1 MANLLARFR
10 RIPLRSLAGKSPRSV
25 AGQVFVL
32 QVALVV
38 LLVLC
43 AVFALVLQSERD
55 TGEEAKRRSIA
66 VAQTFAHAPGLQ
78 SALQSPDPSKEL
90 QPLTE
95 EGRKTAGVDFIVVM
109 NTKGIRYTHP
119 IPSRIGKRFV
129 GTIGPSLAGKVYTE
143 SVHGPLGEEV
153 QATVPVRNDQGKV
166 IALVSAGLKVKNVA
180 HEVDRQLPIILAAGA
195 GALALATGVTALV
208 SKRLRR
214 QTHSLG
220 PAEMTR
226 MYEHHDAVLH
236 SVREGVLI
244 VSGDGRLLLAND
256 EARRLLE
263 LPADAEGR
271 RVKDLGTLE
280 PETTALLVSGREA
293 TDEVHLSGER
303 LLAVNQRPTDKAGGP
318 KGTVVTLRDST
329 ELQAVTGRAE
339 VARERLKLLYDAGLR
354 IGTTLDVARTA
365 DELARVAVPR
375 FADFV
380 TVDLAD
386 AVLHGEEPA
395 ATATDMRRTAVC
407 GIRDDAPLYE
417 KGRLIDFLP
426 STPQARSYGTGRSS
440 LVTDLSTATGWH
452 AQDPQR
458 TREII
463 DYGIH
468 SLIAAPIQ
476 ARGVVLGMANFWRGK
491 RHEPFDEEELSLAE
505 ELVARAAVSIDNA
518 RRFAREHALAV
529 TLQRSL
535 LPRALPE
542 QSALEVGYR
551 YLPAQ
556 SGVSGDWFDVIPLPG
571 SRVALAVGDVVGHG
585 LHAAATMGRLRTAV
599 HNFATLDLPPD
610 ELLSHLDDLVGRIDQ
625 DEASGE
631 PAGVVG
637 ATCLY
642 AIYDPVERRCTMA
655 RAGHLAPALV
665 HPDGSVT
672 FPDLPTGPPLGLGGM
687 PFQTADLDIA
697 EGAQLVLYTDGLI
710 EDRRRDLDVGMEM
723 LREALA
729 GHPDRTP
736 EESCQAVL
744 DELLPARPKD
754 DVALLIART
763 RGLPADH
770 VADWDVAQ
778 DPAAVSGM
786 RLALSDKLEEWGIA
800 ELGFGMELV
809 LSELITNA
817 IRYGSEPIHVR
828 LIRDRTL
835 TCEVSDGSSTSPHLR
850 YAATMDEGGRGLFL
864 VSQMTER
871 WGTRYTP
878 QGKVIWAE
886 QSVPEAP
893 GDFGLVRPDED
904 GSLSDESLAA
914 LADEPLTEEA
924 ACDGSGPGEPLAED
938 TAPDEQ
944 HGGSQA
950 PV

>member
-1 MANLLARFR
+1 MADRFAGFR
-10 RIPLRSLAGKSPRSV
+10 HISLRPLVSKSPRSV

-38 LLVLC
+38 LLVAG
-43 AVFALVLQSERD
+43 AVFALALQSKRD
-55 TGEEAKRRSIA
+55 TTAEAVRRSVA
-66 VAQTFAHAPGLQ
+66 VAQTFAHSPGVQ
-78 SALQSPDPSKEL
+78 AALQSPDPSKIL

-95 EGRKTAGVDFIVVM
+95 AGRKAAGVDFIVVM
-109 NTKGIRYTHP
+109 DTKGIRYTHP
-119 IPSRIGKRFV
+119 LPDRIGKRFV

-143 SVHGPLGEEV
+143 SVHGPLGHEV
-153 QATVPVRNDQGKV
+153 QATVPIKNADGTVA
-166 IALVSAGLKVKNVA
+166 ALVSAGMKVKSVT
-180 HEVDRQLPIILAAGA
+180 HQVDRQLPIILGAGA
-195 GALALATGVTALV
+195 GALTVATGGTALV
-208 SKRLRR
+208 GRRLRR
-214 QTHSLG
+214 QTHSLA
-220 PAEMTR
+220 PDEMTR
-226 MYEHHDAVLH
+226 MYDHHDAVLH

-244 VSGDGRLLLAND
+244 IADDGRLVLAND

-263 LPADAEGR
+263 LPPDVEGR
-271 RVKDLGTLE
+271 LVSELSSLD
-280 PETTALLVSGREA
+280 PEMVALLASGREA
-293 TDEVHLSGER
+293 TDEVHFAGER
-303 LLAVNQRPTDKAGGP
+303 LLAVNQRPMDRDGGP

-339 VARERLKLLYDAGLR
+339 IARERLKLLYDAGLG
-354 IGTTLDVARTA
+354 IGTTLDVRRTA

-395 ATATDMRRTAVC
+395 PTATDIRRTAVC
-407 GIRDDAPLYE
+407 GIRDDHPLYE
-417 KGRLIDFLP
+417 EGRLIDFLP
-426 STPQARSYGTGRSS
+426 STPQARGFGSGRSE

-452 AQDPQR
+452 AQDPER
-458 TREII
+458 TKAIV

-476 ARGVVLGMANFWRGK
+476 ARGVVLGMANFWRSK
-491 RHEPFDEEELSLAE
+491 QHKPFDEEELSLAE

-518 RRFAREHALAV
+518 RRYTREHALAV

-542 QSALEVGYR
+542 QSAVDVGYR

-571 SRVALAVGDVVGHG
+571 ARVALVVGDVVGHG

-599 HNFATLDLPPD
+599 HNFSTLDLPPD

-625 DEASGE
+625 DEAATES
-631 PAGVVG
+631 ATGVLG

-642 AIYDPVERRCTMA
+642 AIYDPVTRRCVMA

-665 HPDGSVT
+665 HPDGTAT
-672 FPDLPTGPPLGLGGM
+672 FSDLPAGPPLGLGGM
-687 PFQTADLDIA
+687 PFQTAELDLA
-697 EGAQLVLYTDGLI
+697 EGTQLVLYTDGLI
-710 EDRRRDLDVGMEM
+710 EDRRRDLDVGMDM
-723 LREALA
+723 LRDALA
-729 GHPDRTP
+729 GHPDRPP
-736 EESCQAVL
+736 EESCHDVL
-744 DELLPARPKD
+744 AELLPGRPKD

-763 RGLPADH
+763 RGLPPDRI
-770 VADWDVAQ
+770 ADWDVPL
-778 DPAAVSGM
+778 DPAAVAGM
-786 RLALSDKLEEWGIA
+786 RDAVSQKLDEWGLSEI
-800 ELGFGMELV
+800 GFSVELV

-835 TCEVSDGSSTSPHLR
+835 ICEVADGSSTSPHLR
-850 YAATMDEGGRGLFL
+850 YAATTDEGGRGLFL
-864 VSQMTER
+864 VSQIAER

-886 QSVPEAP
+886 QALPQVIEEPGPASADADAALPDDGAAGPEAP
-893 GDFGLVRPDED
+893 
-904 GSLSDESLAA
+904 A
-914 LADEPLTEEA
+914 
-924 ACDGSGPGEPLAED
+924 
-938 TAPDEQ
+938 
-944 HGGSQA
+944 
-950 PV
+950 

>member
-1 MANLLARFR
+1 MANRFAGFR
-10 RIPLRSLAGKSPRSV
+10 RLSLRPLVSRSPRSV

-32 QVALVV
+32 QVALIV
-38 LLVLC
+38 LLVAC
-43 AVFALVLQSERD
+43 GVFALALQSERD
-55 TGEEAKRRSIA
+55 TTAEAKRRS
-66 VAQTFAHAPGLQ
+66 VATAETFAHSPGVVA
-78 SALQSPDPSKEL
+78 ALRTPDPSKIL
-90 QPLTE
+90 QPATE
-95 EGRKTAGVDFIVVM
+95 AARKAAGVDFIVVM

-119 IPSRIGKRFV
+119 IPGLIGKRFV

-143 SVHGPLGEEV
+143 SVHGPLGHEV
-153 QATVPVRNDQGKV
+153 QATVPIKDTGHKV
-166 IALVSAGLKVKNVA
+166 VGLVSAGLKVKNVTS
-180 HEVDRQLPIILAAGA
+180 EVNRQLPIILGAGA
-195 GALALATGVTALV
+195 GALVVSTGVTALV
-208 SKRLRR
+208 VRRLRR
-214 QTHSLG
+214 QTHSLA
-220 PAEMTR
+220 PDEMTR
-226 MYEHHDAVLH
+226 MYDHHDTVLH

-244 VSGDGRLLLAND
+244 VAGDGRLLLAND

-263 LPADAEGR
+263 LPPDAEGR
-271 RVKDLGTLE
+271 LVSQLSSLE
-280 PETTALLVSGREA
+280 PEMVELLVSGREA
-293 TDEVHLSGER
+293 TDEVHFAGER
-303 LLAVNQRPTDKAGGP
+303 LLAVNQRPTGRDGGVE
-318 KGTVVTLRDST
+318 GTVVTLRDST

-339 VARERLKLLYDAGLR
+339 VARERLKLLYDAGLGV
-354 IGTTLDVARTA
+354 GTTLDVRRTA

-395 ATATDMRRTAVC
+395 TTATDLRRIAVC
-407 GIRDDAPLYE
+407 GLRNDHPLYE
-417 KGRLIDFLP
+417 RGRLIDFVP
-426 STPQARSYGTGRSS
+426 STPQARGYGSGRSE
-440 LVTDLSTATGWH
+440 LVTDLSTAVGWH
-452 AQDPQR
+452 AQDPER
-458 TREII
+458 TRAII

-476 ARGVVLGMANFWRGK
+476 AGGVVLGVANFWRAK
-491 RHEPFDEEELSLAE
+491 QHEPFDEEELSLAE

-518 RRFAREHALAV
+518 RRYTREHALAV

-542 QSALEVGYR
+542 QSALDVGYR

-599 HNFATLDLPPD
+599 HNFSTLDLPPD

-625 DEASGE
+625 DERDTDAA
-631 PAGVVG
+631 AGVVG

-642 AIYDPVERRCTMA
+642 AIYDPVTRRCVMA

-665 HPDGSVT
+665 HPDGTVT
-672 FPDLPTGPPLGLGGM
+672 FVDVPTGPPLGLGGL
-687 PFQTADLDIA
+687 PFQTAELDIP

-710 EDRRRDLDVGMEM
+710 EDRRRDLDVGMEL
-723 LREALA
+723 LRDALA
-729 GHPDRTP
+729 GHPDRSP

-744 DELLPARPKD
+744 DELLPGRPKD

-763 RGLPADH
+763 QGLPPDRI
-770 VADWDVAQ
+770 ADWDVPL
-778 DPAAVSGM
+778 DPAAVAGM
-786 RLALSDKLEEWGIA
+786 RETVSQKLDEWGLS
-800 ELGFGMELV
+800 ELGFSMELI

-828 LIRDRTL
+828 LIHDRTL
-835 TCEVSDGSSTSPHLR
+835 ICEVADSSSTSPHLR

-864 VSQMTER
+864 VSQMAER

-886 QSVPEAP
+886 Q
-893 GDFGLVRPDED
+893 
-904 GSLSDESLAA
+904 A
-914 LADEPLTEEA
+914 LPRTT
-924 ACDGSGPGEPLAED
+924 GQPGPG
-938 TAPDEQ
+938 TRSGAP
-944 HGGSQA
+944 
-950 PV
+950 

>member
-1 MANLLARFR
+1 MANRFAAFR
-10 RIPLRSLAGKSPRSV
+10 RLSLRPLVSRSPRSV

-38 LLVLC
+38 LLVACGVL
-43 AVFALVLQSERD
+43 ALALQSERD
-55 TGEEAKRRSIA
+55 TTAEAKRRS
-66 VAQTFAHAPGLQ
+66 VATAETFAHSPGIVA
-78 SALQSPDPSKEL
+78 ALESPEPSKIL

-95 EGRKTAGVDFIVVM
+95 AARKAAGVDFIVVM

-119 IPSRIGKRFV
+119 LPGLIGKRFV
-129 GTIGPSLAGKVYTE
+129 GTIGPSLAGKVYME
-143 SVHGPLGEEV
+143 SVHGPLGQEV
-153 QATVPVRNDQGKV
+153 QATVPVKDAGGKV
-166 IALVSAGLKVKNVA
+166 VGLVSAGLKVKNVTNQ
-180 HEVDRQLPIILAAGA
+180 VYRQLPIILGAGA
-195 GALALATGVTALV
+195 GALVVATGGTALM
-208 SKRLRR
+208 SRRLRR
-214 QTHSLG
+214 QTHSLA
-220 PAEMTR
+220 PDEMTR
-226 MYEHHDAVLH
+226 MYDHHDTVLH

-244 VSGDGRLLLAND
+244 IAGDGRLLLAND
-256 EARRLLE
+256 EARRLLD
-263 LPADAEGR
+263 LPPDAEGR
-271 RVKDLGTLE
+271 LVSELSNLDAGTVE
-280 PETTALLVSGREA
+280 LLVSGREA
-293 TDEVHLSGER
+293 TDEVHFSGER
-303 LLAVNQRPTDKAGGP
+303 LLAVNQRPTGRDGGIEA
-318 KGTVVTLRDST
+318 TVVTLRDST

-339 VARERLKLLYDAGLR
+339 VARERLKLLYDAGLGV
-354 IGTTLDVARTA
+354 GTTLDVRRTA

-386 AVLHGEEPA
+386 AVLHGDEPA
-395 ATATDMRRTAVC
+395 PTATGMRRTAVF
-407 GIRDDAPLYE
+407 GIRNDHPLYE

-426 STPQARSYGTGRSS
+426 STPQARGYGTGRSE

-452 AQDPQR
+452 AQDPER
-458 TREII
+458 TKAIM

-476 ARGVVLGMANFWRGK
+476 ARGVVLGMANFWRDK
-491 RHEPFDEEELSLAE
+491 QHEPFDEEELSLAE

-518 RRFAREHALAV
+518 RRYTREHALAV

-535 LPRALPE
+535 LPRAMPE
-542 QSALEVGYR
+542 QSALDVGYR

-625 DEASGE
+625 DERDTDGA
-631 PAGVVG
+631 AGVVG

-642 AIYDPVERRCTMA
+642 AIYDPVTRRCVMG

-665 HPDGSVT
+665 HPDGTVT
-672 FPDLPTGPPLGLGGM
+672 FVDVPTGPPLGLGGL
-687 PFQTADLDIA
+687 PFQTAELDIA

-710 EDRRRDLDVGMEM
+710 EDRRRDLDVGMEL
-723 LREALA
+723 LRDALA
-729 GHPDRTP
+729 GHPDRSP

-744 DELLPARPKD
+744 DELLPGRPKD

-763 RGLPADH
+763 RGLPSDRI
-770 VADWDVAQ
+770 ADWDVPL
-778 DPAAVSGM
+778 DPAAVAGM
-786 RLALSDKLEEWGIA
+786 RDTVSRKLDEWGLS
-800 ELGFGMELV
+800 ELGFSMELI
-809 LSELITNA
+809 LSELVTNA

-835 TCEVSDGSSTSPHLR
+835 ICEVSDSSSTSPHLR

-864 VSQMTER
+864 VSQMAER

-886 QSVPEAP
+886 QALPRVT
-893 GDFGLVRPDED
+893 GRP
-904 GSLSDESLAA
+904 
-914 LADEPLTEEA
+914 
-924 ACDGSGPGEPLAED
+924 GPG
-938 TAPDEQ
+938 T
-944 HGGSQA
+944 
-950 PV
+950 